1 MPRSYAREHP
11 VSRLELYEFSLVS
24 SRDRHNV
31 VFNPTGKPRR
41 QLTAYEVELLTC
53 ARSIDEWA
61 EIALALTR
69 TGVTQTEI
77 ARRTGLAQPTVS
89 ARILRVVKG

>member
-1 MPRSYAREHP
+1 MLKQQRNDLADLWGAVDPPGDLDLHCPRG
-11 VSRLELYEFSLVS
+11 V
-24 SRDRHNV
+24 
-31 VFNPTGKPRR
+31 KPRR
-41 QLTAYEVELLTC
+41 QLTAYEAEFLTR

-61 EIALALTR
+61 EIALALTQI
-69 TGVTQTEI
+69 GVTQTEI

>member
-1 MPRSYAREHP
+1 
-11 VSRLELYEFSLVS
+11 
-24 SRDRHNV
+24 V

-41 QLTAYEVELLTC
+41 QLTAPEVELLTC

-69 TGVTQTEI
+69 NGVTQTEI

>member
-1 MPRSYAREHP
+1 
-11 VSRLELYEFSLVS
+11 
-24 SRDRHNV
+24 V
-31 VFNPTGKPRR
+31 VFHATGKPRR

-69 TGVTQTEI
+69 DGVTQTEI